1 MKKARI
7 AALGASLA
15 MTAGLVAA
23 ATGATGAYFSD
34 TVSGNASGTIG
45 SIQIAPTNGAGSMAL
60 AFTDLLPGTPQTVS
74 VAYTNTGNSTE
85 DVYVVFPDNIALS
98 ALNNLGRYGT
108 VHLSSTGAGAVG
120 DVFDSNNLNDNIKSC
135 GAFSQSPTGLLPGC
149 WPVPNQLLVAS
160 NLAPGAAGT
169 FAFSFMYAS
178 ALSNQGPNP
187 GTGVW
192 NTFPVSGQTFG
203 TNSDQSQPTSG
214 SGLPYEIVATQPG
227 INPGAAGTLP

>member
-1 MKKARI
+1 MKIARI

-15 MTAGLVAA
+15 MTGGLIAA

-34 TVSGNASGTIG
+34 TVNGDATGTIG
-45 SIQIAPTNGAGSMAL
+45 SIQISPTNGAASLAL
-60 AFTDLLPGTPQTVS
+60 AFTNLLPGTPQTVS
-74 VAYTNTGNSTE
+74 VAYTNTGTSAE
-85 DVYVVFPDNIALS
+85 DVYVVFPDDIALS

-108 VHLSSTGAGAVG
+108 VHLTSSGAGAVG
-120 DVFDSNNLNDNIKSC
+120 DVFDSNNLNDNITTC
-135 GAFSQSPTGLLPGC
+135 GTFSQSPTGSVPGC
-149 WPVPNQLLVAS
+149 WPIPNQLLVAS
-160 NLAPGAAGT
+160 NVAPGSAGT

-192 NTFPVSGQTFG
+192 NTFPVSGQTH
-203 TNSDQSQPTSG
+203 TSNSNPSQATSG

-227 INPGAAGTLP
+227 ITPGAAGTLP